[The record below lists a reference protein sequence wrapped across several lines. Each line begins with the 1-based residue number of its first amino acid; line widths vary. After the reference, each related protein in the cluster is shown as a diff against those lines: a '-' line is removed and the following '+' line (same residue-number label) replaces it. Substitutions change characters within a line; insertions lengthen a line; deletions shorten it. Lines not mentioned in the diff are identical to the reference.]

1 MHSEALMSL
10 IKAPWDTALEMLC
23 ILVLKSCWSFLS
35 KHIISDLFWDNEVE
49 ILVAPQSQFSTWLL
63 NISGPN
69 FVNLSVWF
77 CFWHSLRPPMSHL
90 LGFREVN
97 SICCHPYIIQMWGV
111 VDFCANAIERTV
123 ECNGESE
130 RNVGA
135 PNLHW
140 ECRTFWLH
148 LGFQSPLP
156 LSSNSDKWWNLISIL
171 KITGQI
177 GCGTLAPKLWC
188 LKWPWLFC

>member
-1 MHSEALMSL
+1 
-10 IKAPWDTALEMLC
+10 
-23 ILVLKSCWSFLS
+23 
-35 KHIISDLFWDNEVE
+35 
-49 ILVAPQSQFSTWLL
+49 
-63 NISGPN
+63 
-69 FVNLSVWF
+69 
-77 CFWHSLRPPMSHL
+77 
-90 LGFREVN
+90 
-97 SICCHPYIIQMWGV
+97 MWGV
-111 VDFCANAIERTV
+111 VDFCANATEQTV

-148 LGFQSPLP
+148 LCFQSTSL

-177 GCGTLAPKLWC
+177 GCGTMAPKLWC
-188 LKWPWLFC
+188 PMVLTVLLIWEPFSSTPHLGAQELLSLAIKRIRESFVWWKCKSRAKKNVEEQKRVELGRIEQCKVEQNRERHCRAD